1 MSVFTWQGRNTRGE
15 LVGGRVEADS
25 SDQVAEQLLKID
37 VTPISINPAPLSRQQ
52 QDVLKPILRRLGF
65 DRPGLNDLILFSRQM
80 YTLTKAGVP
89 LIQGLINV
97 SRSTRNETMSEA
109 IRDVASALESG
120 RGLANGLA
128 QNPKVFPTMYI
139 SIVRVGENSGALEDS
154 FQQMAAYLELERDFR
169 ARLKAALR
177 YPAMVIIAMFIA
189 IAILMTFVI
198 PVFAGFFAGADA
210 ELPLPTRII
219 IAASNFTLE
228 WWWVILLG
236 TAGALY
242 AFRRWIE
249 SERGRYLWDRAKLR
263 LPAVGKILF
272 QGTMARFARSFA
284 ITYRA
289 GVPLVQGMTL
299 VSKAVENEYV
309 GQAVADMRSGVER
322 GESLS
327 RTAEATGLFSPLV
340 LQMISVGEE
349 TGNVDG
355 MLLETA
361 EFYEREVDY
370 DLRNLSAYIEPI
382 LLVFLAALV
391 LVLALGV
398 FLPMWDMGS
407 AALG

>member
-1 MSVFTWQGRNTRGE
+1 MSAFTWQGRNARGE
-15 LVGGRVEADS
+15 LVSGRVEAETT
-25 SDQVAEQLLKID
+25 DQVAEQLLKID
-37 VTPISINPAPLSRQQ
+37 VTPISISAAAPSREEK
-52 QDVLKPILRRLGF
+52 DILGPFLRRLGF

-89 LIQGLINV
+89 LIQGLRNV
-97 SRSTRNETMSEA
+97 SRSTRNVIMCEA
-109 IRDVASALESG
+109 IEDVAAALESG

-139 SIVRVGENSGALEDS
+139 SIVRVGENSGALEES
-154 FQQMAAYLELERDFR
+154 FDQMATYLELERDFR
-169 ARLKAALR
+169 ARLKSALR

-189 IAILMTFVI
+189 VAILMTFVV
-198 PVFAGFFAGADA
+198 PVFANFFASADA

-219 IAASNFTLE
+219 VGASNFTVE
-228 WWWVILLG
+228 WWWVILLAIVG
-236 TAGALY
+236 SYY

-249 SERGRYLWDRAKLR
+249 TERGAYIWDRTKLR

-284 ITYRA
+284 MTYRA

-309 GQAVADMRSGVER
+309 GQAVTDMRSGIER

-391 LVLALGV
+391 LILALGV